1 MNNQRVVILGGSQGI
16 GLAVAQQAAKAGAL
30 VVIAS
35 SKRAN
40 VDRAL
45 ESLPRGA
52 TGAEV
57 DLRSSPAIGRF
68 FGNVGAFDHL
78 VYTAGENLLLSPLNA
93 LDLDEA
99 RRFFELRFWSAITAV
114 KLARPHLR
122 ANGSIVLTGGSA
134 AHRPGAGFVVGAS
147 ICGAM
152 ESLTRALAIE
162 LAPVRVN
169 IVVPGFVETG
179 LWNNI
184 PADARAEMF
193 RSAAAKLPVGRIGT
207 PDDIAEHYL
216 AFMRGGYT
224 TGQSIIVDGGAVLS

>member
-16 GLAVAQQAAKAGAL
+16 GLAVAQHAANAGAR

-35 SKRAN
+35 SRQAN

-45 ESLPRGA
+45 ETLPRGA

-57 DLRSSPAIGRF
+57 DLRSAPAIERF
-68 FGNVGAFDHL
+68 FANAGAFDHL
-78 VYTAGENLLLSPLNA
+78 VYTAGENLLLSPLNT
-93 LDLDEA
+93 LELDEA
-99 RRFFELRFWSAITAV
+99 RRFFELRFWSAIAAV
-114 KLARPHLR
+114 KLARAYLR
-122 ANGSIVLTGGSA
+122 GSIVLTGGSA
-134 AHRPGAGFVVGAS
+134 AHRPGPGFVVGAS

-184 PADARAEMF
+184 PTEARTEMF

-207 PDDIAEHYL
+207 PGDIAEHYL